1 MLSYNCFAAKHIMI
15 EIIINQHYLT
25 SRDLG

>member
-1 MLSYNCFAAKHIMI
+1 MLTDNCFAAKHIMK

-25 SRDLG
+25 LRDLG